1 MTYTIKANLTDK
13 GEYIEIIPSY
23 FGISD
28 LASMLVCVVCF
39 GIGGLA

>member
-13 GEYIEIIPSY
+13 HEYIEIIPSM

-28 LASMLVCVVCF
+28 LASMLVCVVYLVF
-39 GIGGLA
+39 EV